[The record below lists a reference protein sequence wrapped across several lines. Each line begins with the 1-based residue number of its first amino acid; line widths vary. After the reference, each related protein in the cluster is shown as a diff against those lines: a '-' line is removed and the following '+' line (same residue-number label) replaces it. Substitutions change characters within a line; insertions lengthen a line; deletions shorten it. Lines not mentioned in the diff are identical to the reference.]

1 MGIVL
6 VADRSL
12 VSRSYS
18 KDENVTTVAQLE
30 AFDYLLT
37 HEDPVALEHQF
48 QYVGGFD
55 AFYRVGQVNG
65 RLGFETKRYVHLLR
79 NRRIAP

>member
-1 MGIVL
+1 VL
-6 VADRSL
+6 VADHFL
-12 VSRSYS
+12 GTHSYS
-18 KDENVTTVAQLE
+18 KDENVTTIAQLE

-37 HEDPVALEHQF
+37 HEEPVTLEHQF

-55 AFYRVGQVNG
+55 AFHRVGQVNG

-79 NRRIAP
+79 NRRITP